1 MVSIAA
7 VLSVIVNK
15 DTKNQFPYSG
25 SVSTPCVNLKG
36 ISRETAVI

>member
-25 SVSTPCVNLKG
+25 SFSTPCVNLKG